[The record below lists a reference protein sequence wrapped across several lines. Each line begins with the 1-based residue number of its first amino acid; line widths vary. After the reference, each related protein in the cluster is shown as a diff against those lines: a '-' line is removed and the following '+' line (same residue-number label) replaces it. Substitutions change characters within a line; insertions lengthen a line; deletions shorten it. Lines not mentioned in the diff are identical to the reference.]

1 MKLQFLHLVLVPLS
15 IILSITEIFGLRTR
29 LIRHSESGLHGHVE
43 NLDLGSH
50 IGSCFVH
57 KHRLI

>member
-1 MKLQFLHLVLVPLS
+1 MPS
-15 IILSITEIFGLRTR
+15 IRIILVFIRIIPLTDSTGR
-29 LIRHSESGLHGHVE
+29 LSKPGFYGYVE